1 MFALAEN
8 KSEMVN
14 YTDGQLAGL
23 VSCGNADAF
32 AELTARYMSAIRAKA
47 APFHSSLLETDDLCQ
62 EGLLGLL
69 NAARTFDSGNGA
81 NFRTYAGVCIANRMI
96 MAYRAS
102 VSNKNIP
109 LNHFI
114 SLSEEGGTDLYTR
127 DCASDPEAMLAD
139 SENFSMMWGE
149 IEQLLSGLELR
160 VLTLYLNGCS
170 YREISE
176 NLGISR
182 KAADNALQRIRL
194 KLKTHLAH

>member
-1 MFALAEN
+1 MADN
-8 KSEMVN
+8 RSEMVN
-14 YTDGQLAGL
+14 YTDSQLAGL

-69 NAARTFDSGNGA
+69 NAARTYDSGNGA
-81 NFRTYAGVCIANRMI
+81 NFRTYAGVCIANRII

-102 VSNKNIP
+102 VSRKNFP
-109 LNHFI
+109 LNNFV
-114 SLSEEGGTDLYTR
+114 SLNDENGPDFLIQDS
-127 DCASDPEAMLAD
+127 ASDPEAMLAD
-139 SENFSMMWGE
+139 SENFSLMWRE
-149 IEQLLSGLELR
+149 IEQILSGLELR
-160 VLTLYLNGCS
+160 VLNYYLNGCS

-176 NLGISR
+176 KLGISR

-194 KLKTHLAH
+194 KLKSHLAY